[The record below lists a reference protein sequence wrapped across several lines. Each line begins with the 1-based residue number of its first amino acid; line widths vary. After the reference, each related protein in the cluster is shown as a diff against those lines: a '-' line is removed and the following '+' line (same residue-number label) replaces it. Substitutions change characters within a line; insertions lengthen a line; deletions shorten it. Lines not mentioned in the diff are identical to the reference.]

1 MTPIPATRNPVSIR
15 HVGWAYSPTIPD
27 EQQTKL
33 RPAHSAFGIRHSD
46 FGERSR
52 TAFTLTELLVVIG
65 IIAILVGLL
74 FPIIGRVRRA
84 AYVADTQN
92 EISQLANACNQYYT
106 TFNAYPGPFSNDQT
120 ATGIVGKPGNTGS
133 LSELYFNNSYIT
145 PLPNNS
151 TYGPATA
158 NWTVTGAENLVLG
171 LMGGLHLNTTVTPN
185 LLAFA
190 PAEVGLGPMNLN
202 PIAPARTP
210 SFLSAGSNYLMWCQ
224 TNAAGQDVQNTG
236 SYQNLSGSPTTF
248 TGTSYTDQTGTSA
261 LDCPIPVFADRFPTP
276 MPILYLRAR
285 TGAKGVLSDG
295 TITDAVNTSA
305 IAAYQYDLRDITP
318 YTYNNK
324 QGTCIGLP
332 SPGTW
337 GLTNIYHNLSG
348 LGAVNYPPAAV
359 SNFTQ
364 SPIVPA
370 GPPNANQG
378 AKQTVCLP
386 DGFSY
391 FVNASIAP
399 ALPTKASDPNY
410 YGRPRAVDQFILISA
425 GPDGIYGTTDD
436 ITSFGDVSQ

>member
-1 MTPIPATRNPVSIR
+1 MDRYPIR
-15 HVGWAYSPTIPD
+15 
-27 EQQTKL
+27 
-33 RPAHSAFGIRHSD
+33 AFGHSNFGFDSSFGFRNSD
-46 FGERSR
+46 FRDSG
-52 TAFTLTELLVVIG
+52 FTLTELLVVIG
-65 IIAILVGLL
+65 IIAILVGIL
-74 FPIIGRVRRA
+74 FPVIGRVRRA

-92 EISQLANACNQYYT
+92 EISQLANACNQYYS

-120 ATGIVGKPGNTGS
+120 ATGVVGKS
-133 LSELYFNNSYIT
+133 LGVPTTTLGELYFNGAFTS
-145 PLPNNS
+145 PLPTNS
-151 TYGPATA
+151 TYGPATST
-158 NWTVTGAENLVLG
+158 WTVTGAENLVLG
-171 LMGGLHLNTTVTPN
+171 LMGGLHYDSKTGVF
-185 LLAFA
+185 AFA
-190 PAEVGLGPMNLN
+190 PTEVGLGPMNLN

-210 SFLSAGSNYLMWCQ
+210 SFLSTGSNYLVWCQ

-236 SYQNLSGSPTTF
+236 TYQSLSGTTPSTF

-295 TITDAVNTSA
+295 TIPDAVNGGVA
-305 IAAYQYDLRDITP
+305 LYQYDLRDITP

-324 QGTCIGLP
+324 QLTCIGLP

-337 GLTNIYHNLSG
+337 SLTNIYHDLSG
-348 LGAVNYPPAAV
+348 LGAVNYPPAPV
-359 SNFTQ
+359 SNYTQ

-370 GPPNANQG
+370 GPPNGNQG

-391 FVNASIAP
+391 FVNASIVP